1 MSETTANLWMID
13 ELETRYR
20 LRHGPLL
27 TGLLVGAL
35 LGSAV
40 TALAAGP
47 IRQALNP
54 ERAELAR
61 IWPHR
66 ALSGE
71 WRFRPAPVDVDR
83 MFRSRR

>member
-13 ELETRYR
+13 EPEARYS

-27 TGLLVGAL
+27 TGFLVGAL

-40 TALAAGP
+40 TALATGP
-47 IRQALNP
+47 IRQALTREP
-54 ERAELAR
+54 TEVAR
-61 IWPHR
+61 TWPNR
-66 ALSGE
+66 ELSGE